1 MGLWDKVS
9 GWFGKDATTRVE
21 EGIAADSQAARDTAA
36 KDYESFK
43 DDQSIGGSYVGGAGA
58 HADFEGDSKP
68 PGNPAP

>member
-9 GWFGKDATTRVE
+9 GWFSKDAAARVE
-21 EGIAADSQAARDTAA
+21 DGVAADSESARDEAN

-58 HADFEGDSKP
+58 HADLERDSERP
-68 PGNPAP
+68 PNY